1 MDITIALLFFHSAFF
16 PALKDMADGFYLHET
31 IVILSFQI
39 KLYIINININKN
51 VNNFF
56 LFGEEK
62 LYINRIM
69 RNDVIQILS
78 RFVVFF
84 ISRDLRFFPDAFFTL
99 IFFSL
104 FNM

>member
-51 VNNFF
+51 VNSFF
-56 LFGEEK
+56 VWGGKIIHKSNYEK
-62 LYINRIM
+62 
-69 RNDVIQILS
+69 
-78 RFVVFF
+78 
-84 ISRDLRFFPDAFFTL
+84 
-99 IFFSL
+99 
-104 FNM
+104 